1 MPPARIAARERSR
14 PTSGRRPTERTG
26 SPVGQT
32 GVPGFR
38 RGLVRRP
45 GLVGRLIE
53 ADEALLA
60 VVVAPPGYGKSS
72 VLCEWAQ
79 RDQRP
84 FVWIV
89 LEPRAADSA
98 QLTAR
103 SIIDAFGAGD
113 WIEPET
119 AADLDGQTDA
129 VGALACLIGSLPR
142 SFVLVLDDA
151 HLVAPRVLA
160 TVVRACL
167 KELPVGSTVALGSRT
182 EPALPL
188 GRLRAHRQLVE
199 VRTHDLAMAPAEA
212 ASMLRGTGLEF
223 DFEEIQALVRRT
235 EGWPAALYLAAV
247 SMRERRGNGAEPGNG
262 AEERYTGEDHL
273 LAEYLRDDVF
283 SAVPDDLRDFLL
295 RTSVL
300 DELSGPVCDDLL
312 ERRGSAQALA
322 RLAEISQLLVALDGA
337 HRTYR
342 WQRLFGE
349 SLRGE
354 LRRLEPELE
363 EHLHGRASV
372 WYERHGLTDRA
383 IAHAVAAGDA
393 ARAGELLW
401 PNIVSYLA
409 QGRGAVIERWLSSF
423 SADVIARGGPLAL
436 CAAHTALIGGDVTL
450 AQQLAA
456 AAGATLPRGRRTQRR
471 AGSAATGVAVIDTL
485 AARHG
490 ARAMRADAERAYAL
504 EADASPWRPVV
515 CLLRGV
521 AEHLT
526 GDGEDARRVLQ
537 EGADLGAAQAPAAA
551 ALCLAVDGMI
561 AIESRDWVSA
571 TDLTDRARALV
582 DDRDLGGVPL
592 MALVFAAA
600 AAVRAHEGRSDEAKG
615 DLRKGVDLLA
625 VLGDFVAWYGAE
637 ARILLGHASL
647 WLADIVG
654 ARTLLAEASR
664 LARRTPEAIIFE
676 RWFDEAWAHMD
687 TLAEASLSGPSALT
701 IAELRILRFLPSHR
715 SFREIALQLGVSAN
729 TVKTQAHAVYRKL
742 GAASRSEAVLRASEA
757 GLLGQ

>member
-247 SMRERRGNGAEPGNG
+247 SMRERPGTGAEPGNG

>member
-1 MPPARIAARERSR
+1 M
-14 PTSGRRPTERTG
+14 
-26 SPVGQT
+26 
-32 GVPGFR
+32 
-38 RGLVRRP
+38 RRP
-45 GLVGRLIE
+45 GLVDRLIE
-53 ADEALLA
+53 ADEARLA

-84 FVWIV
+84 FVWIA
-89 LEPRAADSA
+89 LEPRAADAA

-113 WIEPET
+113 WLESEI
-119 AADLDGQTDA
+119 AAELDEQTDA
-129 VGALACLIGSLPR
+129 VGALARLIGALPR

-151 HLVAPRVLA
+151 HLVAPRALA
-160 TVVRACL
+160 TVVGACL
-167 KELPVGSTVALGSRT
+167 KELPAGSTVALGSRT

-247 SMRERRGNGAEPGNG
+247 SMRERPGNG
-262 AEERYTGEDHL
+262 AEEHFTGDDHL

-322 RLAEISQLLVALDGA
+322 RLAQVSQLLVALDGA

-363 EHLHGRASV
+363 QHLHGRASV
-372 WYERHGLTDRA
+372 WYERHGETDRA
-383 IAHAVAAGDA
+383 IAHAVAGGDA

-423 SADVIARGGPLAL
+423 SADAIARGGQLAL

-456 AAGATLPRGRRTQRR
+456 AAGATLPRGRRAQRR

-490 ARAMRADAERAYAL
+490 AAAMRADAERAYAL
-504 EADASPWRPVV
+504 EADTSPWRPVL

-561 AIESRDWVSA
+561 AIEGRDWVSA

-582 DDRDLGGVPL
+582 DDRDLGDVPL

-600 AAVRAHEGRSDEAKG
+600 AAVRAHEGRSDEAKR

-625 VLGDFVAWYGAE
+625 MLGDFVAWYGAE